1 LKVTASQVNEILES
15 WAKRALD
22 SIPAERRGDVQKF
35 LEHLNDDNKSVATL
49 KNYLDAIRT
58 LNHGKKPYKQL
69 TEDEMRRWA
78 RIIDREYKDSSAMLY
93 KCEIKRFI
101 RWIHTG
107 QLKGDSYPAC
117 VSWITLHPRKR
128 SYGREILSQDEV
140 KRLVDVTDNQRDR
153 ALIFTAYESG
163 CRASELVNLKI
174 GDVSFD
180 EYSAILRVGKEQGK
194 TGERRIRLFE
204 STPDIQLWISMN
216 PGKDN
221 PNAPL
226 WPSAKF
232 KNQPIQRRGFAE
244 VVAKYAKKAGIP
256 KEKRLSPHSF
266 RHSRATHLAT
276 VLKEAQMR
284 EFFGWTPS
292 SNMPSIYVHLSGRD
306 VDKTLFEHYGIKE
319 PENGNG
325 ANPLKKQVCP
335 RCSAEN
341 SVTARFCWRCW
352 IAFDTYKADDITAI
366 IMEEFIKQAPEL
378 LGKILK
384 EKGLDQKIA
393 ELVPSAEKQAA

>member
-1 LKVTASQVNEILES
+1 VKQAALELNLEP
-15 WAKRALD
+15 WAKKVLNR
-22 SIPAERRGDVQKF
+22 IPSERRSDVQKF
-35 LEHLNDDNKSVATL
+35 LQHLSDDHKSAKTL
-49 KNYLDAIRT
+49 RNYLLSIKT
-58 LNHGKKPYKQL
+58 LNGTKKPYCQL
-69 TEDEMRRWA
+69 TEDEMREWA
-78 RIIDREYKDSSAMLY
+78 RRIDRDYSAGTALLC
-93 KCEIKRFI
+93 KCQVKRFI

-107 QLKGDSYPAC
+107 ELDGNEYPKC
-117 VSWITLHPRKR
+117 VNWIKLRPGRR

-140 KRLVDVTDNQRDR
+140 KRLVDVTNNQRDR
-153 ALIFTAYESG
+153 ALLFVAYESG

-174 GDVSFD
+174 GDVAFD
-180 EYSAILRVGKEQGK
+180 EHSAILRVGKEQGK

-204 STPDIQLWISMN
+204 STPDLQLWLSMN

-226 WPSAKF
+226 WPSANF
-232 KNQPIQRRGFAE
+232 KDKPIGNFGLINL
-244 VVAKYAKKAGIP
+244 VMKYAKKAGIP
-256 KEKRLSPHSF
+256 KEKKLCPHSF

-284 EFFGWTPS
+284 EFFGWTPGS
-292 SNMPSIYVHLSGRD
+292 SMPSIYVHLSGRD

-325 ANPLKKQVCP
+325 ASPLKKQVCP

-352 IAFDTYKADDITAI
+352 IAFDTYKADEVTATV
-366 IMEEFIKQAPEL
+366 MEEFMKRAPEL
-378 LGKILK
+378 LAAIVK

-393 ELVPSAEKQAA
+393 ELVPSTEKQVA

>member
-1 LKVTASQVNEILES
+1 MKVTASEVNEILEP

-22 SIPAERRGDVQKF
+22 RIPTERRRDVLKF
-35 LEHLNDDNKSVATL
+35 LEHLNDDHKSAATL
-49 KNYLDAIRT
+49 KNYLDAIQT
-58 LNHGKKPYKQL
+58 LNHSEKPYNQL
-69 TEDEMRRWA
+69 TEDEMREWA
-78 RIIDREYKDSSAMLY
+78 RGIDREYKDSSAMLY
-93 KCEIKRFI
+93 KCEIKRFL

-107 QLKGDSYPAC
+107 QLKGDYPAC
-117 VSWITLHPRKR
+117 VSWITLHRGKR
-128 SYGREILSQDEV
+128 SYGRDILSQDEV

-153 ALIFTAYESG
+153 ALLFVAYESG

-174 GDVSFD
+174 ADVSFD
-180 EYSAILRVGKEQGK
+180 EYGAVLRVGKEQGK

-204 STPDIQLWISMN
+204 STPDLQLWISMN
-216 PGKDN
+216 SGKDN

-232 KNQPIQRRGFAE
+232 KDQPIQRRGFAE
-244 VVAKYAKKAGIP
+244 VVTKYAKKAGI
-256 KEKRLSPHSF
+256 KKKLSPHSF

-284 EFFGWTPS
+284 EFFGWTSS

-325 ANPLKKQVCP
+325 TSPLKKKVCP

-352 IAFDTYKADDITAI
+352 IAFDTYKADEITATV
-366 IMEEFIKQAPEL
+366 MEEFIKQAPEL

-384 EKGLDQKIA
+384 EKGLYQKIA
-393 ELVPSAEKQAA
+393 ELAPSTVKQAA